1 MTDGPPAPQSLT
13 DILWHLLTER
23 EHQLPERVTLLENY
37 AFELQE
43 ANERL
48 ERETRELLNE
58 IALLKN
64 ML

>member
-1 MTDGPPAPQSLT
+1 MTDDQPAAQSLT
-13 DILWHLLTER
+13 DILWHLLIER
-23 EHQLPERVTLLENY
+23 EHQPAQRLTLLENY

-43 ANERL
+43 ENERL
-48 ERETRELLNE
+48 ERQIQELLNE

>member
-1 MTDGPPAPQSLT
+1 MTDDPPAPQSLT
-13 DILWHLLTER
+13 DILWHLLNER
-23 EHQLPERVTLLENY
+23 EHQPVQRVMLLENY

-48 ERETRELLNE
+48 ERQIRELLNE

>member
-1 MTDGPPAPQSLT
+1 MTDDPPAPQSLT
-13 DILWHLLTER
+13 DILWHLLTEH

-48 ERETRELLNE
+48 ERQSRELLNE

>member
-1 MTDGPPAPQSLT
+1 MTDHQPAPQSLT
-13 DILWHLLTER
+13 DILWHLLNER
-23 EHQLPERVTLLENY
+23 EHQPAQRVMLLENY

-43 ANERL
+43 ENERL
-48 ERETRELLNE
+48 RQQTRELLNK

>member
-1 MTDGPPAPQSLT
+1 MTDDPPAPQSLT

-43 ANERL
+43 AVERL
-48 ERETRELLNE
+48 EQQNRELLNE
-58 IALLKN
+58 IAVLKKI
-64 ML
+64 L

>member
-1 MTDGPPAPQSLT
+1 MTDHQPAPQSLT
-13 DILWHLLTER
+13 DILWHLLNER
-23 EHQLPERVTLLENY
+23 EHQLPERVALLENY

-43 ANERL
+43 ANDRL
-48 ERETRELLNE
+48 EQQIRELLNE

>member
-1 MTDGPPAPQSLT
+1 MTDDQPAPTNLT

-23 EHQLPERVTLLENY
+23 EHQLAARVTLLENY

-48 ERETRELLNE
+48 ERQTHELLNE
-58 IALLKN
+58 IVLLKN

>member
-1 MTDGPPAPQSLT
+1 MTDDRSADQIIAGIFGPAP
-13 DILWHLLTER
+13 TER
-23 EHQLPERVTLLENY
+23 EHQLPARVTLLENY

-43 ANERL
+43 ENERL
-48 ERETRELLNE
+48 ERQIQELLNE

>member
-1 MTDGPPAPQSLT
+1 MTDNPPAPQSLT

-23 EHQLPERVTLLENY
+23 EHQLPARVTLLENY

-43 ANERL
+43 ENERL
-48 ERETRELLNE
+48 ERRIQELLNE

>member
-1 MTDGPPAPQSLT
+1 MTDNPPASQSLI

-43 ANERL
+43 ENDRL
-48 ERETRELLNE
+48 EWQIRVLMSMNYDPLC
-58 IALLKN
+58 
-64 ML
+64 

>member
-1 MTDGPPAPQSLT
+1 MTDSPPAPQSLT
-13 DILWHLLTER
+13 DILWHLLNER
-23 EHQLPERVTLLENY
+23 KHQPAQRVMLLENY

-48 ERETRELLNE
+48 ERQIRELLNE